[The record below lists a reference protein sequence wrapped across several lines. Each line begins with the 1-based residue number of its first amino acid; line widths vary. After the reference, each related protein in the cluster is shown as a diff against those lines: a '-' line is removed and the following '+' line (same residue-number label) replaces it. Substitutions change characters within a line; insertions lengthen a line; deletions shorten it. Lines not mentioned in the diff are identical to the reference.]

1 MCMMKWLDINWSL
14 CYDEVKRLQAAIAVA
29 YLKKD
34 FERVNALQRI
44 LVNSL
49 AARVI
54 SVRRVSEQNQGNN
67 TPGVDGEVWNNN
79 VQKMDAVHALK
90 INPNDYQPQPVR
102 RVYIPK
108 ANGGKRSLGIPVMFD
123 RALQAVYQLALD
135 PIAECGADK
144 YSFAYWIGRS
154 T

>member
-1 MCMMKWLDINWSL
+1 MMKWLDINWSL

-49 AARVI
+49 AARII

-79 VQKMDAVHALK
+79 VLIK
-90 INPNDYQPQPVR
+90 
-102 RVYIPK
+102 
-108 ANGGKRSLGIPVMFD
+108 NGYCSRFENQSK
-123 RALQAVYQLALD
+123 
-135 PIAECGADK
+135 
-144 YSFAYWIGRS
+144 
-154 T
+154 